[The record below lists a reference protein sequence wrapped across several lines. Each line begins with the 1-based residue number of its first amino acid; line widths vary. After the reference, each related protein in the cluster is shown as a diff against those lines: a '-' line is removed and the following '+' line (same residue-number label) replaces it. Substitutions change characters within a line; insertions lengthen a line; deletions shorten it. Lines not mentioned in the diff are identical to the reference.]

1 VSLSARDRQA
11 LESIETGLSGSDPKL
26 ASMLHAFSRLTAGE
40 DMPEPE
46 SAHRNVVRAMRIWR
60 TLRVPHR
67 LLLRWSRWH
76 RARLLVCLWLAISLA
91 LITVAVVLSR
101 ASPGSCASP
110 MPDCAAHTARTE
122 APGAA
127 VLQRAYAGSGPPGG
141 ARPISVSIWI
151 ERLMVEP

>member
-11 LESIETGLSGSDPKL
+11 LESIEARLSGSDPKL
-26 ASMLHAFSRLTAGE
+26 ASMLHTFSRLTAGE

-46 SAHRNVVRAMRIWR
+46 SAGRSVVRAMRSWR
-60 TLRVPHR
+60 TARLPRRR
-67 LLLRWSRWH
+67 LLRSSRWH

-101 ASPGSCASP
+101 ASPGSCPSIR
-110 MPDCAAHTARTE
+110 PDCPAHTARTE

-127 VLQRAYAGSGPPGG
+127 PS
-141 ARPISVSIWI
+141 
-151 ERLMVEP
+151 